1 MSIRHLDQRLRHTLV
16 AAALT
21 GLVLV
26 LSGCQLRVATDVVVD
41 ADGSGRVTMRILV
54 DDELR
59 DALTAAEVDLE
70 AGLEEA
76 AEGASWRAK
85 AVSDDD
91 GAGVELT
98 TSFADPAELTARVE
112 ALTSGLSVDDGALL
126 RDVVLERSEDG
137 GYVFRASAG
146 IDPPAIVGSVPTDP
160 DAEVRF
166 DGDDL
171 ATLLASSDGE
181 LARADL
187 RVTFPTVPVA
197 PDGTVETTSVVW
209 ELPVDGLREV
219 SATAPPVPVAM
230 RTALSIAAAV
240 AGLLIGGFSVRAR
253 RR

>member
-1 MSIRHLDQRLRHTLV
+1 MTIRTHGTRARRAV
-16 AAALT
+16 VSAALA
-21 GLVLV
+21 GLVLL
-26 LSGCQLRVATDVVVD
+26 LSGCQVRVATDVVVD
-41 ADGSGRVTMRILV
+41 ADGSGQVTMRILV

-59 DALTAAEVDLE
+59 EALTEADIDLE
-70 AGLEEA
+70 EGLEEA
-76 AEGASWRAK
+76 ATGASWRARS
-85 AVSDDD
+85 VSDDE
-91 GAGVELT
+91 GTGVELT
-98 TSFADPAELTARVE
+98 TSFSDPAELSARVE
-112 ALTSGLSVDDGALL
+112 ALTSGLGVDDGALL
-126 RDVVLERSEDG
+126 RDVVLERTEDE
-137 GYVFRASAG
+137 GYAFRASAG

-171 ATLLASSDGE
+171 AELLASSDGE

-219 SATAPPVPVAM
+219 SASAPPVPVAM
-230 RTALSIAAAV
+230 RTVLTIAAAV
-240 AGLLIGGFSVRAR
+240 AGLMVGAFAVRAR